1 MATYTTKQQ
10 KAVLD
15 CLSERADSP
24 VSAAAI
30 VDALREQGEHIGI
43 ATVYRQLESSN
54 GRAASTRSRR
64 TRARTISSA
73 PTAAHRTAA
82 SLSAS
87 AAGASC
93 TSTATSS
100 RRSTSI
106 WSMSTAFPSIPARR
120 CSTACAASVRR
131 AHETH
136 CFLFLALALA
146 FSLTACTVPVEKADD
161 GKIQIVATLF
171 PYYDFARAIAGDRA
185 DVTLLLSPGREAH
198 SFEPTPLDAVTISE
212 SDVFLYNGGEGEYWV
227 DSMLGAAGENIA
239 VIARM
244 MDYVDAL
251 DEEYVEGMQGA
262 DGHDHDHEHGSH
274 DDHDDHDHDHEEDEH
289 DSDEVEYDEHIWTSP
304 KNAVVLCRAVCDAI
318 CKADPA
324 NEDFYRA
331 NCDGYCAQI
340 EALDARFASLCE
352 SAPHKLLV
360 FADRFPMLYFCR
372 EFGLD
377 YRAAFHGCSGDT
389 EPSLATIKYLIDKVE
404 DEDIPVVYTIDFG
417 TKKVAAVVSEC
428 TGAAVDTLYSMQ
440 TVSRADFDAGETY
453 LTLMERNY
461 EALRKGLNE

>member
-1 MATYTTKQQ
+1 MK
-10 KAVLD
+10 
-15 CLSERADSP
+15 R
-24 VSAAAI
+24 
-30 VDALREQGEHIGI
+30 I
-43 ATVYRQLESSN
+43 AS
-54 GRAASTRSRR
+54 
-64 TRARTISSA
+64 
-73 PTAAHRTAA
+73 
-82 SLSAS
+82 
-87 AAGASC
+87 
-93 TSTATSS
+93 
-100 RRSTSI
+100 
-106 WSMSTAFPSIPARR
+106 
-120 CSTACAASVRR
+120 
-131 AHETH
+131 
-136 CFLFLALALA
+136 FLLALALA

-171 PYYDFARAIAGDRA
+171 PYYDFARAIAGNRA

-352 SAPHKLLV
+352 SAPRKLLV

-389 EPSLATIKYLIDKVE
+389 EPSLATIKFLIDKVE

>member
-1 MATYTTKQQ
+1 MK
-10 KAVLD
+10 
-15 CLSERADSP
+15 R
-24 VSAAAI
+24 I
-30 VDALREQGEHIGI
+30 
-43 ATVYRQLESSN
+43 
-54 GRAASTRSRR
+54 
-64 TRARTISSA
+64 
-73 PTAAHRTAA
+73 A
-82 SLSAS
+82 SLLLTLALTLSLA
-87 AAGASC
+87 
-93 TSTATSS
+93 
-100 RRSTSI
+100 
-106 WSMSTAFPSIPARR
+106 
-120 CSTACAASVRR
+120 ACAAPR
-131 AHETH
+131 
-136 CFLFLALALA
+136 
-146 FSLTACTVPVEKADD
+146 EKADD
-161 GKIQIVATLF
+161 GKLQIVATLF

-227 DSMLGAAGENIA
+227 DEMLAAAGEHIA
-239 VIARM
+239 VVARM

-251 DEEYVEGMQGA
+251 DEEFSEGMQGA
-262 DGHDHDHEHGSH
+262 DGHGHDSH
-274 DDHDDHDHDHEEDEH
+274 DDHDHEDGH

-318 CKADPA
+318 CRADPA

-331 NCDGYCAQI
+331 NCDAYCAQL

-352 SAPHKLLV
+352 SAPRKLLV

-372 EFGLD
+372 EYGLD

-389 EPSLATIKYLIDKVE
+389 EPSLTTIKYLIDKVE
-404 DEDIPVVYTIDFG
+404 DEHIPVVYTVDLS

-440 TVSRADFDAGETY
+440 TVSRADLDAGETY

>member
-1 MATYTTKQQ
+1 MK
-10 KAVLD
+10 
-15 CLSERADSP
+15 R
-24 VSAAAI
+24 
-30 VDALREQGEHIGI
+30 I
-43 ATVYRQLESSN
+43 AS
-54 GRAASTRSRR
+54 
-64 TRARTISSA
+64 
-73 PTAAHRTAA
+73 
-82 SLSAS
+82 
-87 AAGASC
+87 
-93 TSTATSS
+93 
-100 RRSTSI
+100 
-106 WSMSTAFPSIPARR
+106 F
-120 CSTACAASVRR
+120 
-131 AHETH
+131 
-136 CFLFLALALA
+136 FLALALA

-161 GKIQIVATLF
+161 GKLQIVATLF
-171 PYYDFARAIAGDRA
+171 PYYDFARAIVGDRA

-239 VIARM
+239 VVARM

-318 CKADPA
+318 CRADA
-324 NEDFYRA
+324 ENAAFYRA
-331 NCDGYCAQI
+331 NCENYCAQL
-340 EALDARFASLCE
+340 EDLDARFAALCE
-352 SAPHKLLV
+352 SAPRRLLI

-389 EPSLATIKYLIDKVE
+389 EPSLATIKFLIDKVE
-404 DEDIPVVYTIDFG
+404 DENIPVVYTIDFG

-428 TGAAVDTLYSMQ
+428 TGAAIETLYSMQ

-453 LTLMERNY
+453 LTLMERNF
-461 EALRKGLNE
+461 EALRKGLNA

>member
-1 MATYTTKQQ
+1 MK
-10 KAVLD
+10 
-15 CLSERADSP
+15 
-24 VSAAAI
+24 
-30 VDALREQGEHIGI
+30 HI
-43 ATVYRQLESSN
+43 
-54 GRAASTRSRR
+54 
-64 TRARTISSA
+64 
-73 PTAAHRTAA
+73 A
-82 SLSAS
+82 SLLLTLALTLSLA
-87 AAGASC
+87 
-93 TSTATSS
+93 
-100 RRSTSI
+100 
-106 WSMSTAFPSIPARR
+106 
-120 CSTACAASVRR
+120 ACAAPR
-131 AHETH
+131 
-136 CFLFLALALA
+136 
-146 FSLTACTVPVEKADD
+146 EKADD
-161 GKIQIVATLF
+161 GKLQIVATLF

-227 DSMLGAAGENIA
+227 DEMLAAAGEHIS
-239 VIARM
+239 VTARM

-251 DEEYVEGMQGA
+251 DEEFSEGMQGA
-262 DGHDHDHEHGSH
+262 DSHDHDDHSH
-274 DDHDDHDHDHEEDEH
+274 DDHDHEDEH

-318 CKADPA
+318 CGADPA

-331 NCDGYCAQI
+331 NCDAYCAQL

-352 SAPHKLLV
+352 SAPRKLLV

-372 EFGLD
+372 EYGLD

-404 DEDIPVVYTIDFG
+404 DEHIPVVYTVDLS

-440 TVSRADFDAGETY
+440 TVSRADLDAGETY

>member
-1 MATYTTKQQ
+1 MK
-10 KAVLD
+10 
-15 CLSERADSP
+15 R
-24 VSAAAI
+24 
-30 VDALREQGEHIGI
+30 I
-43 ATVYRQLESSN
+43 AS
-54 GRAASTRSRR
+54 
-64 TRARTISSA
+64 
-73 PTAAHRTAA
+73 
-82 SLSAS
+82 
-87 AAGASC
+87 
-93 TSTATSS
+93 
-100 RRSTSI
+100 
-106 WSMSTAFPSIPARR
+106 F
-120 CSTACAASVRR
+120 
-131 AHETH
+131 
-136 CFLFLALALA
+136 FLALALA

-171 PYYDFARAIAGDRA
+171 PYYDFARAIVGDRA

-352 SAPHKLLV
+352 SAPRKLLV

-389 EPSLATIKYLIDKVE
+389 EPSLATIKFLIDKVE

>member
-1 MATYTTKQQ
+1 MK
-10 KAVLD
+10 
-15 CLSERADSP
+15 R
-24 VSAAAI
+24 
-30 VDALREQGEHIGI
+30 I
-43 ATVYRQLESSN
+43 AS
-54 GRAASTRSRR
+54 
-64 TRARTISSA
+64 
-73 PTAAHRTAA
+73 
-82 SLSAS
+82 
-87 AAGASC
+87 
-93 TSTATSS
+93 
-100 RRSTSI
+100 
-106 WSMSTAFPSIPARR
+106 F
-120 CSTACAASVRR
+120 
-131 AHETH
+131 
-136 CFLFLALALA
+136 FLALALA
-146 FSLTACTVPVEKADD
+146 FSLTACTVPVEKADN
-161 GKIQIVATLF
+161 GKLQIVATLF
-171 PYYDFARAIAGDRA
+171 PYYDFARAIVGDRA

-274 DDHDDHDHDHEEDEH
+274 DDHDDHDDHDHDHEEDEH

-318 CKADPA
+318 CRADA
-324 NEDFYRA
+324 ENAAFYRA
-331 NCDGYCAQI
+331 NCENYCAQL
-340 EALDARFASLCE
+340 EDLDARFAALCE
-352 SAPHKLLV
+352 SAPRRLLI

-389 EPSLATIKYLIDKVE
+389 EPSLATIKFLIDKVE
-404 DEDIPVVYTIDFG
+404 DENIPVVYTIDFG
-417 TKKVAAVVSEC
+417 TQKVAAVVSEC
-428 TGAAVDTLYSMQ
+428 TGAAIETLYSMQ

-453 LTLMERNY
+453 LTLMERNF
-461 EALRKGLNE
+461 EALRKGLNA

>member
-1 MATYTTKQQ
+1 MK
-10 KAVLD
+10 
-15 CLSERADSP
+15 R
-24 VSAAAI
+24 
-30 VDALREQGEHIGI
+30 I
-43 ATVYRQLESSN
+43 AS
-54 GRAASTRSRR
+54 
-64 TRARTISSA
+64 
-73 PTAAHRTAA
+73 
-82 SLSAS
+82 
-87 AAGASC
+87 
-93 TSTATSS
+93 
-100 RRSTSI
+100 
-106 WSMSTAFPSIPARR
+106 F
-120 CSTACAASVRR
+120 
-131 AHETH
+131 
-136 CFLFLALALA
+136 FLALALA

-161 GKIQIVATLF
+161 GKLQIVATLF
-171 PYYDFARAIAGDRA
+171 PYYDFARAIVGDRA

-239 VIARM
+239 VVARM

-274 DDHDDHDHDHEEDEH
+274 DDHDDHDDHDHDHEEDGH

-318 CKADPA
+318 CRADA
-324 NEDFYRA
+324 ENAAFYRA
-331 NCDGYCAQI
+331 NCENYCAQL
-340 EALDARFASLCE
+340 EDLDARFAALCE
-352 SAPHKLLV
+352 SAPRRLLI

-389 EPSLATIKYLIDKVE
+389 EPSLATIKFLIDKVE
-404 DEDIPVVYTIDFG
+404 DENIPVVYTIDFG

-428 TGAAVDTLYSMQ
+428 TGAAIETLYSMQ

-453 LTLMERNY
+453 LTLMERNF
-461 EALRKGLNE
+461 EALRKGLNA

>member
-1 MATYTTKQQ
+1 MTARKNRIRLVG
-10 KAVLD
+10 ALLVLV
-15 CLSERADSP
+15 L
-24 VSAAAI
+24 
-30 VDALREQGEHIGI
+30 
-43 ATVYRQLESSN
+43 
-54 GRAASTRSRR
+54 
-64 TRARTISSA
+64 
-73 PTAAHRTAA
+73 
-82 SLSAS
+82 SLSLV
-87 AAGASC
+87 G
-93 TSTATSS
+93 
-100 RRSTSI
+100 
-106 WSMSTAFPSIPARR
+106 
-120 CSTACAASVRR
+120 CAVR
-131 AHETH
+131 EG
-136 CFLFLALALA
+136 
-146 FSLTACTVPVEKADD
+146 SADD
-161 GKIQIVATLF
+161 GRLRVVTTLF
-171 PYYDFARAIAGDRA
+171 PYYDFARAIAGGRA
-185 DVTLLLSPGREAH
+185 DVTLLLAPGREAH
-198 SFEPTPLDAVTISE
+198 SFEPTPLDAVTISRA
-212 SDVFLYNGGEGEYWV
+212 DVFIYNGGEGEVWA
-227 DSMLGAAGENIA
+227 DDMLDAVGEDIGT
-239 VIARM
+239 VLRM
-244 MDYVDAL
+244 MDFVDAR
-251 DEEYVEGMQGA
+251 EEEFSEGMQGA
-262 DGHDHDHEHGSH
+262 DSHDHAHEH
-274 DDHDDHDHDHEEDEH
+274 DHDHDHELHDHAEH
-289 DSDEVEYDEHIWTSP
+289 DHDDSDEVEYDEHIWTSP

-340 EALDARFASLCE
+340 EALDARFADLCA
-352 SAPHKLLV
+352 SAPRKLLV

>member
-1 MATYTTKQQ
+1 MK
-10 KAVLD
+10 
-15 CLSERADSP
+15 R
-24 VSAAAI
+24 
-30 VDALREQGEHIGI
+30 I
-43 ATVYRQLESSN
+43 AS
-54 GRAASTRSRR
+54 
-64 TRARTISSA
+64 
-73 PTAAHRTAA
+73 
-82 SLSAS
+82 
-87 AAGASC
+87 
-93 TSTATSS
+93 
-100 RRSTSI
+100 
-106 WSMSTAFPSIPARR
+106 F
-120 CSTACAASVRR
+120 
-131 AHETH
+131 
-136 CFLFLALALA
+136 FLALALA

-171 PYYDFARAIAGDRA
+171 PYYDFARAIVGDRA

-239 VIARM
+239 VVARM

-251 DEEYVEGMQGA
+251 NEEYVEGMQGA

-274 DDHDDHDHDHEEDEH
+274 DDHDDHNHDHEEDEH

-318 CKADPA
+318 CRADA
-324 NEDFYRA
+324 ENAAFYRA
-331 NCDGYCAQI
+331 NCENYCAQL
-340 EALDARFASLCE
+340 EDLDARFAALCE
-352 SAPHKLLV
+352 SAPRRLLI

-372 EFGLD
+372 EYGLD

-389 EPSLATIKYLIDKVE
+389 EPSLATIKFLIDKVE
-404 DEDIPVVYTIDFG
+404 DENIPVVYTIDFG

-428 TGAAVDTLYSMQ
+428 TGAAIETLYSMQ

-453 LTLMERNY
+453 LTLMERNF
-461 EALRKGLNE
+461 ETLRKGLNE

>member
-1 MATYTTKQQ
+1 MK
-10 KAVLD
+10 
-15 CLSERADSP
+15 
-24 VSAAAI
+24 
-30 VDALREQGEHIGI
+30 HI
-43 ATVYRQLESSN
+43 
-54 GRAASTRSRR
+54 
-64 TRARTISSA
+64 
-73 PTAAHRTAA
+73 A
-82 SLSAS
+82 SLLLTLALTLSLA
-87 AAGASC
+87 
-93 TSTATSS
+93 
-100 RRSTSI
+100 
-106 WSMSTAFPSIPARR
+106 
-120 CSTACAASVRR
+120 ACAAPR
-131 AHETH
+131 
-136 CFLFLALALA
+136 
-146 FSLTACTVPVEKADD
+146 EKADD
-161 GKIQIVATLF
+161 GKLQIVATLF

-227 DSMLGAAGENIA
+227 DEMLSAAGEHIA
-239 VIARM
+239 VVARM

-251 DEEYVEGMQGA
+251 DEEFSEGMQGA
-262 DGHDHDHEHGSH
+262 DSHDHDDHSH
-274 DDHDDHDHDHEEDEH
+274 DDHDHEDEH

-318 CKADPA
+318 CGADPA

-331 NCDGYCAQI
+331 NCDAYCAQL

-352 SAPHKLLV
+352 IAPRKLLV

-372 EFGLD
+372 EYGLD

-404 DEDIPVVYTIDFG
+404 DEHIPVVYTVDLS

-440 TVSRADFDAGETY
+440 TVSRADLDAGETY

>member
-1 MATYTTKQQ
+1 MK
-10 KAVLD
+10 
-15 CLSERADSP
+15 R
-24 VSAAAI
+24 
-30 VDALREQGEHIGI
+30 I
-43 ATVYRQLESSN
+43 AS
-54 GRAASTRSRR
+54 
-64 TRARTISSA
+64 
-73 PTAAHRTAA
+73 
-82 SLSAS
+82 
-87 AAGASC
+87 
-93 TSTATSS
+93 
-100 RRSTSI
+100 
-106 WSMSTAFPSIPARR
+106 F
-120 CSTACAASVRR
+120 
-131 AHETH
+131 
-136 CFLFLALALA
+136 FLALALA

-161 GKIQIVATLF
+161 GKLQIVATLF
-171 PYYDFARAIAGDRA
+171 PYYDFARAIVGDRA

-239 VIARM
+239 VVARM

-262 DGHDHDHEHGSH
+262 DGHDHDHEHGSHDDH

-318 CKADPA
+318 CRADA
-324 NEDFYRA
+324 ENAAFYRA
-331 NCDGYCAQI
+331 NCENYCAQL
-340 EALDARFASLCE
+340 EDLDARFAALCE
-352 SAPHKLLV
+352 SAPRRLLI

-389 EPSLATIKYLIDKVE
+389 EPSLATLKFLIDKVE
-404 DEDIPVVYTIDFG
+404 DENIPVVYTIDFG

-428 TGAAVDTLYSMQ
+428 TGAAIETLYSMQ

-453 LTLMERNY
+453 LTLMERNF
-461 EALRKGLNE
+461 EALRKGLNA